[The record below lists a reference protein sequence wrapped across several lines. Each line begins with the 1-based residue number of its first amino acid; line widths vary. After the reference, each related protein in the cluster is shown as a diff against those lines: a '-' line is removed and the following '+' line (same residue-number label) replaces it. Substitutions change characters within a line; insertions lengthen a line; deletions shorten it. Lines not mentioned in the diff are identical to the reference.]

1 MIYVLIGI
9 SAWYLLS
16 PPLENF
22 SEITLENISLLFMRN
37 SSFVAIYFGAFHV
50 RLYIQKKQGTAFKF
64 NPNWPN
70 TKSKKFILG
79 NQNLDNIIW
88 TFGSGVVIWTLLEVG
103 ILWLAANNILN
114 VISPTDRPYY
124 FIFMILT
131 VHLWRDGQS
140 YDGNWRS

>member
-1 MIYVLIGI
+1 
-9 SAWYLLS
+9 
-16 PPLENF
+16 
-22 SEITLENISLLFMRN
+22 MRN

-70 TKSKKFILG
+70 IKNKKFMLG

-103 ILWLAANNILN
+103 IVKEIWVDA
-114 VISPTDRPYY
+114 ISFHPFTIVK
-124 FIFMILT
+124 F
-131 VHLWRDGQS
+131 V
-140 YDGNWRS
+140 